1 MDKKRGKLLE
11 KVLSKR
17 KTKFKKICQDIKQ
30 LKVQGAESVAIAGLK
45 AYSLM
50 PTKKAEKIL
59 LSLRATEPALK
70 NALLHAK
77 KFSVARALKHF
88 KNSEEKTNKLIFK
101 IIKNNSI
108 IFTHCH
114 SSTVVQGLIYAK
126 KHGRKFSVF
135 NTETRPLFQGRKT
148 AKEIAKAGIKV
159 TTMVDS
165 AARQEINNAD
175 MMIIGA
181 DAILSNGNAVNK
193 IGSGMFAEIAFYH
206 KIPVYVATDSWKFS
220 RQKVKI
226 EERNYREIWK
236 NVPKAVKIKNP
247 AFEFVEAKHIKAIIS
262 ELGILKPHQFTK
274 KAKIVL

>member
-1 MDKKRGKLLE
+1 MNMDKK
-11 KVLSKR
+11 KR
-17 KTKFKKICQDIKQ
+17 FEKICQDIRQ
-30 LKVQGAESVAIAGLK
+30 LRVQGAESIAIAGLK

-70 NALLHAK
+70 NALLYAK
-77 KFSVARALKHF
+77 KFSAAEALKHF

-114 SSTVVQGLIYAK
+114 SSTVIQGLIYAK

-148 AKEIAKAGIKV
+148 AGELAKAGIKV

-165 AARQEINNAD
+165 AARQEIKNAD
-175 MMIIGA
+175 TVIIGA
-181 DAILSNGNAVNK
+181 DAILGNGDAVNK

-220 RQKVKI
+220 TKNVKI
-226 EERNYREIWK
+226 EERNFREIWK
-236 NVPKAVKIKNP
+236 NAPKHVKIKNP
-247 AFEFVEAKHIKAIIS
+247 AFEIVEAKHVKAIIS
-262 ELGILKPHQFTK
+262 ELGILEPEKFTR
-274 KAKIVL
+274 KAGKID